1 MPSCAD
7 IQAKI
12 IKADKFVS
20 KQWHILKSKYIKK
33 RAFMAEDTK
42 NKGGNI
48 EEQRKSR
55 RDTFRENFSTRHP
68 DVNMD
73 DEEAYYAALDD
84 EYNSRDEELNRYRAN
99 NEKLNNM
106 FLENPQAAYFM
117 NDLLDGKKQ
126 MGVALMEHFGDLFK
140 DAVND
145 PTAENVK
152 AFADALDEHA
162 KRIKENDELQAQFE
176 RNVDNSETTIENWQS
191 AHNATP
197 EQVDAMREFINTQ
210 FGNLVAGI
218 ITPEMLDFAY
228 KGLNYDKDVAAAE
241 ESGQAA
247 GRTQRI
253 KEKVKKGKGDG
264 MPMIPGGGQARTQQR
279 DGFLANATR
288 SDPWE
293 SAKREKY

>member
-55 RDTFRENFSTRHP
+55 RDTFRENFATRHP

-84 EYNSRDEELNRYRAN
+84 EMNSRDEELNHYRTD

-106 FLENPQAAYFM
+106 FLENPNAAYFM

-145 PTAENVK
+145 PTAENIK
-152 AFADALDEHA
+152 AFADA
-162 KRIKENDELQAQFE
+162 KG
-176 RNVDNSETTIENWQS
+176 
-191 AHNATP
+191 HNATP

-218 ITPEMLDFAY
+218 ISPEMLDFAY

-253 KEKVKKGKGDG
+253 KETVKKGKGDG
-264 MPMIPGGGQARTQQR
+264 MPMIAGGGQARTR
-279 DGFLANATR
+279 PNDGFLANATR
-288 SDPWE
+288 NDPWE

>member
-1 MPSCAD
+1 
-7 IQAKI
+7 
-12 IKADKFVS
+12 
-20 KQWHILKSKYIKK
+20 
-33 RAFMAEDTK
+33 MAETK
-42 NKGGNI
+42 DNNGNTAQ
-48 EEQRKSR
+48 EQKKSR

-197 EQVDAMREFINTQ
+197 EQVDAMREFINAQ

-264 MPMIPGGGQARTQQR
+264 MPMIPGGGQARTR
-279 DGFLANATR
+279 TNDGFLANATR

>member
-1 MPSCAD
+1 
-7 IQAKI
+7 
-12 IKADKFVS
+12 
-20 KQWHILKSKYIKK
+20 
-33 RAFMAEDTK
+33 MAETK
-42 NKGGNI
+42 DNNGNTAQ
-48 EEQRKSR
+48 EQQKSR
-55 RDTFRENFSTRHP
+55 RDTFRENFATRHP

-84 EYNSRDEELNRYRAN
+84 EMSSRDEELNRYRTD

-176 RNVDNSETTIENWQS
+176 RNVDNSETTIENWTA
-191 AHNATP
+191 AHKATP
-197 EQVDAMREFINTQ
+197 EQVDAMREFINAQ
-210 FGNLVAGI
+210 FGNLIAGI
-218 ITPEMLDFAY
+218 ISPEMLDFAY

-247 GRTQRI
+247 GRNQRI
-253 KEKVKKGKGDG
+253 EEKIRKGKGDG
-264 MPMIPGGGQARTQQR
+264 MPMIAGGGRAQTRPK
-279 DGFLANATR
+279 DNFLAGAAQE
-288 SDPWE
+288 DPW
-293 SAKREKY
+293 SKAKREKY

>member
-1 MPSCAD
+1 
-7 IQAKI
+7 
-12 IKADKFVS
+12 
-20 KQWHILKSKYIKK
+20 
-33 RAFMAEDTK
+33 MAEDTK

-197 EQVDAMREFINTQ
+197 EQVDAMREFINAQ

-247 GRTQRI
+247 GRTQNIR
-253 KEKVKKGKGDG
+253 EKIRNGKSDG
-264 MPMIPGGGQARTQQR
+264 MPMIAGGGQARTR
-279 DGFLANATR
+279 PKDGFLINATR

-293 SAKREKY
+293 KAKREKY

>member
-1 MPSCAD
+1 
-7 IQAKI
+7 
-12 IKADKFVS
+12 
-20 KQWHILKSKYIKK
+20 
-33 RAFMAEDTK
+33 
-42 NKGGNI
+42 
-48 EEQRKSR
+48 
-55 RDTFRENFSTRHP
+55 
-68 DVNMD
+68 
-73 DEEAYYAALDD
+73 
-84 EYNSRDEELNRYRAN
+84 
-99 NEKLNNM
+99 
-106 FLENPQAAYFM
+106 M

-162 KRIKENDELQAQFE
+162 KRIKENDKLQAQFE

-191 AHNATP
+191 AHKATP
-197 EQVDAMREFINTQ
+197 EQVDAMREFINAQ

-228 KGLNYDKDVAAAE
+228 KGLNYDNDVAAAE

-253 KEKVKKGKGDG
+253 KEKVKKSKGDG
-264 MPMIPGGGQARTQQR
+264 MPMIAGGGQARTGPK
-279 DGFLANATR
+279 DSFLANVTR

>member
-1 MPSCAD
+1 
-7 IQAKI
+7 
-12 IKADKFVS
+12 
-20 KQWHILKSKYIKK
+20 
-33 RAFMAEDTK
+33 MAETK
-42 NKGGNI
+42 DNNGNTAQ
-48 EEQRKSR
+48 EQRKSR
-55 RDTFRENFSTRHP
+55 RDTFRENFATRHP

-84 EYNSRDEELNRYRAN
+84 EMSSRDEELNRYRTD

-152 AFADALDEHA
+152 AFADAIDEHA

-176 RNVDNSETTIENWQS
+176 RNVDNSETTIESWTA
-191 AHNATP
+191 AHKATP
-197 EQVDAMREFINTQ
+197 EQVDAMREFINAQ

-264 MPMIPGGGQARTQQR
+264 MPMIAGGGQARTKPK
-279 DGFLANATR
+279 DDFLANATR

-293 SAKREKY
+293 NAKREKY